1 MLVLLVVSGV
11 GYYWRG
17 NKSDMPEFT
26 THKLARGNITEKVTA
41 TGIINPI
48 STINVGTQVSG
59 TIKEIYVDYN
69 SEVKKN
75 QMLALID
82 PDLFE
87 AKVAQQR
94 AALDIAKAQVLL
106 QESTVKY
113 NEKNLQRIRKLHNQK
128 YSADKEL
135 DLAEKDYDTSVAQ
148 LALNKAQVEQAEAS
162 LQSAETELR
171 YTKIISPVDGIVV
184 SKAVE
189 VGQTVAASFQ
199 TPTLFNV
206 AEDLTKMQIEASVVE
221 ADIAKV
227 KEGQVVEFSVDSF
240 PDEIFYGMVTQ
251 VRNEAITT
259 SNVVTYEVIIEI
271 DNRDL
276 LGDAYDH
283 EAYIYLMLN
292 RENDAL
298 QAYRKAADLF
308 EQDRN
313 SLKEASTLRAIARI
327 EMKNKN
333 YDVAH
338 DLLEKC
344 RNLYRENGDLLGE
357 ASALSA
363 IGCLRYIIRDIAN
376 ARKALMKSVYLYGKV
391 SHHFA
396 EAESLLYLA
405 RVEAY
410 DREQGDFDRARAHYK
425 RSIELFDFLGNED
438 MKKAVLDEYYN
449 FLNRIMAN

>member
-1 MLVLLVVSGV
+1 MKKSVKWVLVLLVVCGV

-17 NKSDMPEFT
+17 NKSDMSEFT

-276 LGDAYDH
+276 RLKPGMTANVEVITAQKENVLLVPNKALRFTYD
-283 EAYIYLMLN
+283 
-292 RENDAL
+292 DGT
-298 QAYRKAADLF
+298 
-308 EQDRN
+308 
-313 SLKEASTLRAIARI
+313 SLTKKRYKDKGLWI
-327 EMKNKN
+327 
-333 YDVAH
+333 
-338 DLLEKC
+338 LEKGKPV
-344 RNLYRENGDLLGE
+344 RVSITTGVYDDDFTEVTNANLDEGE
-357 ASALSA
+357 E
-363 IGCLRYIIRDIAN
+363 IILEEKDSTA
-376 ARKALMKSVYLYGKV
+376 A
-391 SHHFA
+391 
-396 EAESLLYLA
+396 
-405 RVEAY
+405 
-410 DREQGDFDRARAHYK
+410 RARAM
-425 RSIELFDFLGNED
+425 R
-438 MKKAVLDEYYN
+438 M
-449 FLNRIMAN
+449 RMPR